1 MSQKAL
7 VISDDYQPVLVT
19 DRPIPKLRDNFI
31 LVKTVSVALNPTDW
45 KQLENRPTPGALI
58 GCDYAGIVEE
68 VGKGVTKPFRR
79 GDRIC
84 GFAHGSNAVYPEN
97 GAFAEYIVVKGDAA
111 ALIPDSLSFQEAA
124 TLGVGIGTVAQAL
137 YQDKKGLGLAL
148 PTKPLSQPEPVLIYG
163 GSSATGSL
171 AIQFAK
177 LSGYTVITT
186 CSPRNFDFVKQLGAD
201 LVFDYRDPEAPK
213 AIREYTK
220 DGLKLVF
227 DTIGVKDAI
236 KFCDSA
242 LSTQGGEYV
251 TLLVDKIDREN
262 VNSRWVIGYTTLGE
276 YFKYG
281 QWEFPEVPED
291 FEYAAKFWDITQPLL
306 AEGKIKPHRP
316 KVVAGGLKGV
326 AEGLRLLKEGK
337 VSGEKLVYNIAETP

>member
-1 MSQKAL
+1 MPQKAL
-7 VISDDYQPVLVT
+7 VVSDDHQPVLVA
-19 DRPIPKLRDNFI
+19 DHPIPKLRDNFI

-45 KQLENRPTPGALI
+45 KQLENNPPAGAVI

-68 VGKGVTKPFRR
+68 VGKGVTKPFRK

-84 GFAHGSNAVYPEN
+84 GFAHGSNLVQPEN

-111 ALIPDSLSFQEAA
+111 ALIPDSLSFEEAA
-124 TLGVGIGTVAQAL
+124 TLGIGIATVGQSL
-137 YQDKKGLGLAL
+137 YQDKGLGLAL
-148 PTKPLSQPEPVLIYG
+148 PSKPLAQPEPILIYG
-163 GSSATGSL
+163 GSSASGSL

-227 DTIGVKDAI
+227 DTIGLDDAI

-242 LSTQGGEYV
+242 FSPEGGDYV
-251 TLLVDKIDREN
+251 TLLLSKLEREN
-262 VNSRWVIGYTTLGE
+262 VKSRWILAYATLGE

-281 QWEFPEVPED
+281 PYEFPEVPED
-291 FEYAAKFWDITQPLL
+291 FKFAAWFWDIAQPLL
-306 AEGKIKPHRP
+306 AEGKIKPHTP
-316 KVVAGGLKGV
+316 KVCAGGLNGV
-326 AEGLRLLKEGK
+326 IEGLKLMKEGK
-337 VSGEKLVYNIAETP
+337 VSGEKLVYNIADTP